1 MFSGIVNCFFAFQ
14 LTGLPM
20 KNSKLLDILD
30 TFDPSQLTAFKDF
43 LVSPYFNK
51 REILSAF
58 YAQLLEEGRPIRP
71 TKISIFEQLFPGQ
84 KYDDKQIRY
93 LMSDLCKLAEAFLL
107 HERYRN
113 QAQKRRLDLATIYNE
128 KKLDK
133 YYRQEVRKLESY
145 FANNTYRDALY
156 FEDHLHFSMLK
167 DTHFQQ
173 MRVRR
178 FDDNLQWAS
187 DDLDRYYFLQ
197 KLRHACIM
205 LDRQAIITADYQLA
219 ISEDWL
225 RHLQAKGFFG
235 ELIIELYHT
244 ILLSALEEDKDVHF
258 TKLKQL
264 LAGDST
270 VIPNQELADIYR
282 FAINYCARK
291 IRKGEAKFVEEALS
305 LYVKGIESQLFLEE
319 NHLSPWTFTNV
330 VKLAL
335 RLARYDWI
343 ASFIPTYA
351 PLLPPGFQENAL
363 HYNYAEL
370 YYYTKDF
377 DQALTHLNQVAYDDI
392 NYTLGARVMLAKI
405 YFETDAE
412 NALLSLLAAF
422 SVFLKRNKNISSNI
436 KHTYLNFCD
445 LLFQLVRRKPKKMKD
460 LKQKIVQTHLLT
472 DRAWLLDAYQAVN
485 NS

>member
-1 MFSGIVNCFFAFQ
+1 
-14 LTGLPM
+14 M
-20 KNSKLLDILD
+20 KNSKLLDILK
-30 TFDPSQLTAFKDF
+30 TFDPNQLSAFKDF
-43 LVSPYFNK
+43 LASPYFNK
-51 REILSAF
+51 REILRSF
-58 YAQLLEEGRPIRP
+58 YAILLQKGVP
-71 TKISIFEQLFPGQ
+71 TFPSKAIIFQALFPGQ
-84 KYDDKQIRY
+84 KYEDKQVRY
-93 LMSDLCKLAEAFLL
+93 LMSDLCKLAEAYLL
-107 HERYRN
+107 NERYAS
-113 QAQKRRLDLATIYNE
+113 QDLKQQLDLAAIYNE

-133 YYRQEVRKLESY
+133 YYRQEVRKLESF
-145 FANNTYRDALY
+145 FAKNTYRDAVF
-156 FEDHLHFSMLK
+156 FEDHLRFSMIK

-178 FDDNLQWAS
+178 FDDNLQWVS

-205 LDRQAIITADYQLA
+205 LDRQAIITADYELA
-219 ISEDWL
+219 ISDAWL
-225 RHLQAKGFFG
+225 LHLKEKAFFG
-235 ELIIELYHT
+235 ELIIEMYHT
-244 ILLSALEEDKDVHF
+244 ILLSALEEEHESHF

-264 LAGDST
+264 LDGDAAP
-270 VIPNQELADIYR
+270 IPNEELADIYR

-291 IRKGEAKFVEEALS
+291 IRKGEAKYVEEALS
-305 LYVKGIESQLFLEE
+305 LYIKGIDSKIFLEE

-335 RLARYDWI
+335 RLARYEWI
-343 ASFIPTYA
+343 ATFIPTYA
-351 PLLPPGFQENAL
+351 PLLPASFQENAL

-422 SVFLKRNKNISSNI
+422 NVFLKRNKNISSNI
-436 KHTYLNFCD
+436 KYTYLNFCD
-445 LLFQLVRRKPKKMKD
+445 LLFQLMRRKPKKMKD
-460 LKQKIVQTHLLT
+460 LKQKITETNPLT
-472 DRAWLLDAYQAVN
+472 DRAWLLEAYQKIEGKPIY
-485 NS
+485 S

>member
-1 MFSGIVNCFFAFQ
+1 
-14 LTGLPM
+14 M
-20 KNSKLLDILD
+20 KNSKLLDILN
-30 TFDPSQLTAFKDF
+30 TFEPSQLSAFKDF
-43 LVSPYFNK
+43 LASPYFNK
-51 REILSAF
+51 REILRSF
-58 YAQLLEEGRPIRP
+58 YAILLQKGVP
-71 TKISIFEQLFPGQ
+71 TFPSKAIIFQALFPGQ
-84 KYDDKQIRY
+84 KYEDKQVRY
-93 LMSDLCKLAEAFLL
+93 LMSDLCKLAEAYLL
-107 HERYRN
+107 NERYAS
-113 QAQKRRLDLATIYNE
+113 QDLKQQLDLAAIYNE

-133 YYRQEVRKLESY
+133 YYRQEVRKLESF
-145 FANNTYRDALY
+145 FAKNTYRDAVF
-156 FEDHLHFSMLK
+156 FEDHLRFSMIK

-178 FDDNLQWAS
+178 FDDNLQWVS

-205 LDRQAIITADYQLA
+205 LDRQAIITADYELA
-219 ISEDWL
+219 ISDAWL
-225 RHLQAKGFFG
+225 LHLKEKAFFG
-235 ELIIELYHT
+235 ELIIEMYHT
-244 ILLSALEEDKDVHF
+244 ILLSALEEEHESHF

-264 LAGDST
+264 LDGDAAP
-270 VIPNQELADIYR
+270 IPNEELADIYR

-291 IRKGEAKFVEEALS
+291 IRKGEAKYVEEALS
-305 LYVKGIESQLFLEE
+305 LYIKGIDSKIFLEE

-335 RLARYDWI
+335 RLARYEWI
-343 ASFIPTYA
+343 ATFIPTYA
-351 PLLPPGFQENAL
+351 PLLPASFQENAL

-422 SVFLKRNKNISSNI
+422 NVFLKRNKNISSNI
-436 KHTYLNFCD
+436 KYTYLNFCD
-445 LLFQLVRRKPKKMKD
+445 LLFQLMRRKPKKMKD
-460 LKQKIVQTHLLT
+460 LKQKITETNPLT
-472 DRAWLLDAYQAVN
+472 DRAWLLEAYQKIEGKPIY
-485 NS
+485 S